1 MKRLC
6 VDLAKVVNNRRA
18 VNSDKAHLVIIMII
32 IIITIMIMIIKIIIN

>member
-32 IIITIMIMIIKIIIN
+32 IIITIMIIIIKIIIN